1 LCTDDGNVAI
11 TRRAR
16 LERSLLKG
24 KVGGF
29 QMLIRMQM
37 LLVAATV
44 AGCGSSSNTTSADA
58 PASLRPGVDDSS
70 QVFMGTPDADESAF
84 WTAVRGADDTGRAAA
99 VTQLMA
105 DVTSDPTNG
114 YSEFL
119 VGASDFMP
127 PNTVLAAVANG
138 TQPPQFQP
146 NPAAIPFLK
155 QGLANLTDPFYLG
168 FDGGLLGAMELAGG
182 DVADGGPTLAAAAM
196 NNRAA
201 TGLIQVIGDLQQQ
214 SSAAALTDMY
224 ALLEYCN
231 GGPLDHNGGDAASYV
246 AKQNAGSLVQRE
258 CYSGYYAPHGSSGEI
273 LILADLQALD
283 GNATAATAYYTAL
296 QSVTDYST
304 WALKPVVERRIAG
317 TQAADL
323 GSLTLITSACA
334 TCHTNTLP

>member
-1 LCTDDGNVAI
+1 
-11 TRRAR
+11 
-16 LERSLLKG
+16 
-24 KVGGF
+24 
-29 QMLIRMQM
+29 MLIRMQM
-37 LLVAATV
+37 LLAAAAI
-44 AGCGSSSNTTSADA
+44 AGCGSSNTTSADA

-70 QVFMGTPDADESAF
+70 QVYMGTPDADESAF

-119 VGASDFMP
+119 VGASNFMP
-127 PNTVLAAVANG
+127 PNTVLAAIASG

-146 NPAAIPFLK
+146 NPAAIPFLM

-168 FDGGLLGAMELAGG
+168 FDGGLLGSMELAGG
-182 DVADGGPTLAAAAM
+182 DVADGGPTLATAAM
-196 NNRAA
+196 NNHAA
-201 TGLIQVIGDLQQQ
+201 TGLIKVIGDLQQQ
-214 SSAAALTDMY
+214 MPAAALADMY
-224 ALLEYCN
+224 ALLDYCN
-231 GGPLDHNGGDAASYV
+231 GGAQDPNGGDAASYV

-273 LILADLQALD
+273 LILADLQALN

-304 WALKPVVERRIAG
+304 WPLKPVVERRIAG
-317 TQAADL
+317 TQAADI
-323 GSLTLITSACA
+323 GSVTLITSTCA
-334 TCHTNTLP
+334 TCHTNALQ